1 MSKRKPRRQHAA
13 DLKATVLRRHYVD
26 KVAISALCEEYDL
39 QPSLV
44 HYWQQ
49 QFWANAG
56 AAFEAPGS
64 SRECELE
71 KKLAT
76 AEEAVTKKDS
86 VIAWV
91 TEEHVRLKKVTWGH
105 LNGKWVAPDLRD
117 NVIDFIR
124 DWAEKTEIPQ
134 EKFIAWITHSKARI
148 IR

>member
-1 MSKRKPRRQHAA
+1 MSKRKPRRQHTA

-56 AAFEAPGS
+56 AAFEAPGGA
-64 SRECELE
+64 RERELE

-76 AEEAVTKKDS
+76 AEEVAAKKDS

-91 TEEHVRLKKVTWGH
+91 TEEHVRLKKSLGV
-105 LNGKWVAPDLRD
+105 P
-117 NVIDFIR
+117 
-124 DWAEKTEIPQ
+124 
-134 EKFIAWITHSKARI
+134 
-148 IR
+148 